1 MPLHT
6 GALHLI
12 AVPYDSGRRNERM
25 GAGPLALLETGV
37 AQEVNATVDIVEL
50 TPGTW
55 PGEVQS
61 AIQLSRHVAARV
73 RAARER
79 GAFPL
84 VLSGNCWPAAVG
96 CVAALPADTIYWFDA
111 HADFNTPDTT
121 PSGYADGTTLA
132 AICGHCWKHVLTSIE
147 GFTPVPES
155 SVVLLGVRD
164 LDLAEAA
171 AIERGALTHIGV
183 TNLQEALEKELSRR
197 SNAAAYVH
205 LDLDVLDPAEGKVNL
220 YSAPGGLSLS
230 QLESA
235 LGAII
240 ETAPVQAIAFT
251 AFDPSADPEQRILR
265 AGRRL
270 ITRIAEMV

>member
-1 MPLHT
+1 
-6 GALHLI
+6 
-12 AVPYDSGRRNERM
+12 M
-25 GAGPLALLETGV
+25 GAGPLALLDTGV
-37 AQEVNATVDIVEL
+37 AQEVNATVDVVEL
-50 TPGTW
+50 TPGSW

-96 CVAALPADTIYWFDA
+96 CVAALPADTVYWFDA

-132 AICGHCWKHVLTSIE
+132 AICGHCWKHVLTSVE
-147 GFTPVPES
+147 GFAPLPES

-164 LDLAEAA
+164 VDPGEAA
-171 AIERGALTHIGV
+171 AIDRGILTHIGV
-183 TNLQEALEKELSRR
+183 SNLQESLEKELSRR
-197 SNAAAYVH
+197 SNAATYVH
-205 LDLDVLDPAEGKVNL
+205 LDLDVLDPADGKVNL
-220 YSAPGGLSLS
+220 YSAPGGLSVS

-240 ETAPVQAIAFT
+240 EKSPVQAIAFT
-251 AFDPSADPEQRILR
+251 AFDPSADPERRILR
-265 AGRRL
+265 AGKRL